1 MADPEC
7 YDTYETLSRKKS
19 NSKRRFTDDQIRSLE
34 TIFECDTKLEP
45 RKKLQVAKE
54 LGLHPR
60 QVAIWFQN
68 KRARY
73 KSKQLEKEYSVLQAK
88 YDNLATQFDILKKEK
103 QSLVLQFQKLHD
115 MVGKSGEERQEMYK
129 NISIG
134 KSDDDDDNECQMQ
147 PDLLS
152 SRSEHG
158 LGLLSDDY
166 NIMKAEYFKLDEEET
181 DRLNMVEVDLGDG
194 SLTSTEDWENLESSV
209 IFDQPS
215 SSDSQWWDF
224 WA

>member
-1 MADPEC
+1 MC
-7 YDTYETLSRKKS
+7 
-19 NSKRRFTDDQIRSLE
+19 
-34 TIFECDTKLEP
+34 
-45 RKKLQVAKE
+45 
-54 LGLHPR
+54 
-60 QVAIWFQN
+60 
-68 KRARY
+68 
-73 KSKQLEKEYSVLQAK
+73 
-88 YDNLATQFDILKKEK
+88 
-103 QSLVLQFQKLHD
+103 
-115 MVGKSGEERQEMYK
+115 K
-129 NISIG
+129 NIAIG

-152 SRSEHG
+152 SGSEHG